1 MQPVIVTLIIALQ
14 VVIVKATIVWEPA
27 DVRQRR
33 VIARKVRRRR
43 SPELAR
49 TELLDAAERLFRE
62 LPPDRVGLK
71 DIGREADVSHALVT
85 HYFGTY
91 DGLVEAVFERRTVQ
105 LRARVLERLAVG
117 GVTEAEQLVDLL
129 FTTYEDPV
137 HLRLMTWLIASERS
151 AGAIALR
158 DKGLQLVVEQVTTA
172 LDPEATAEFRERV
185 ELALVTTVAAAFGYA
200 ATKVPLASSIGQPP
214 SPVLDRKVRKTLT
227 AMLQAY
233 LRGGHPSVS

>member
-1 MQPVIVTLIIALQ
+1 
-14 VVIVKATIVWEPA
+14 VWECVG
-27 DVRQRR
+27 VRQRR

-62 LPPDRVGLK
+62 LPPDQVGLK
-71 DIGREADVSHALVT
+71 DIGREAEVSHALVT

-91 DGLVEAVFERRTVQ
+91 DGLVEAVFERRTLN

-117 GVTEAEQLVDLL
+117 GVTEADQLVDLL
-129 FTTYEDPV
+129 FTTFEDPV
-137 HLRLMTWLIASERS
+137 HLRLMKWLIASERGD

-158 DKGLQLVVEQVTTA
+158 DKGLKFVAEQVANA
-172 LDPEATAEFRERV
+172 LEPKPTAEFREMV

-200 ATKVPLASSIGQPP
+200 ATKVSLASSIGQPV

-233 LRGGHPSVS
+233 LRAGHPVVP

>member
-1 MQPVIVTLIIALQ
+1 
-14 VVIVKATIVWEPA
+14 
-27 DVRQRR
+27 VRQRR

-49 TELLDAAERLFRE
+49 TELLDAAERLFRD
-62 LPPDRVGLK
+62 LPPDQVGLK

-91 DGLVEAVFERRTVQ
+91 DGLVEAVFERRTLN

-129 FTTYEDPV
+129 FTTFEDPV
-137 HLRLMTWLIASERS
+137 HLRLMKWLIASERGD

-158 DKGLQLVVEQVTTA
+158 DKGLKFVAEQVANA
-172 LDPEATAEFRERV
+172 LDPKPTAEFREMV

-200 ATKVPLASSIGQPP
+200 ATKVSLASSIGQPV

-233 LRGGHPSVS
+233 LHAGHPMVP

>member
-1 MQPVIVTLIIALQ
+1 M
-14 VVIVKATIVWEPA
+14 WETA

-33 VIARKVRRRR
+33 IIARKVRRRR

-62 LPPDRVGLK
+62 LPPDQVGLK
-71 DIGREADVSHALVT
+71 DIGREAEVSHALVT

-91 DGLVEAVFERRTVQ
+91 DGLVEAVFERRTLD
-105 LRARVLERLAVG
+105 LRARVLEQLAVG

-129 FTTYEDPV
+129 FTTFEDPV
-137 HLRLMTWLIASERS
+137 HLRLMTWLIASERGDS
-151 AGAIALR
+151 TNAIALR
-158 DKGLQLVVEQVTTA
+158 DKGLKFVAEQVANA
-172 LDPEATAEFRERV
+172 LDPNATAEFRERV

-200 ATKVPLASSIGQPP
+200 ATKVSLASSIGQPA
-214 SPVLDRKVRKTLT
+214 SPVLDRNVRKTLT

-233 LRGGHPSVS
+233 LRGGHPIVP

>member
-1 MQPVIVTLIIALQ
+1 
-14 VVIVKATIVWEPA
+14 VWECVG
-27 DVRQRR
+27 VRQRR

-49 TELLDAAERLFRE
+49 TELLDAAERLFRDS
-62 LPPDRVGLK
+62 PPDQVRLK

-91 DGLVEAVFERRTVQ
+91 DGLVEAVFERRTLN

-117 GVTEAEQLVDLL
+117 GVTEADQLVDLL
-129 FTTYEDPV
+129 FTTFEDPV
-137 HLRLMTWLIASERS
+137 HLRLMKWLIASERS
-151 AGAIALR
+151 DAGAIALR
-158 DKGLQLVVEQVTTA
+158 DRGLKFVAEQVANA
-172 LDPEATAEFRERV
+172 LDPKATAEFREMV
-185 ELALVTTVAAAFGYA
+185 ELALMTTVAAAFGYA
-200 ATKVPLASSIGQPP
+200 ATKVSLASSIGQPV

-233 LRGGHPSVS
+233 LRGGHSVVP